1 MQVLSHI
8 LYNRAVFTITSVCTM
23 DLSQY
28 LSELAGQYRLFDVG
42 RRIRKIDKT
51 QFKQFE
57 DLEIPYPFPYLQ
69 HAWLALYITQPN
81 DIGNETLWFLKWPLD
96 EQGKLIQYVRD
107 DLVMRLI
114 RLSEQPL
121 NVQSDTEIEDPLKD
135 NSFSFNPDDIRRA
148 NLHAIINHTQH
159 RKPSAHYDT
168 VVRYLQA
175 GTLNANELSN
185 WKNLGMQGIA
195 DVAAKNNDHEASLK
209 SCLSKM
215 PSEVYLAFSQCL
227 EHSDVTHSVA
237 EAVLKRLKLDLT
249 KANNTSAVE
258 AGLRIMGA
266 CFSDQL
272 RIDAWQLWL
281 ESDYK
286 NDVACVLAFA
296 TRNYDDLAF
305 MPEVIT
311 PFLVTLAQFNQEG
324 SDSFSVFIK
333 IVSDLLFL
341 PGIRN
346 LLLNALRNPER
357 PEILGQAMQALLDSK
372 K

>member
-1 MQVLSHI
+1 
-8 LYNRAVFTITSVCTM
+8 M

-28 LSELAGQYRLFDVG
+28 LNELEGQFRLFDVG
-42 RRIRKIDKT
+42 RRIRKIDKN

-69 HAWLALYITQPN
+69 HAWLALYISQPN

-121 NVQSDTEIEDPLKD
+121 NAQSDTEIEDPLKD

-148 NLHAIINHTQH
+148 NLHAIINNSQR
-159 RKPSAHYDT
+159 RKPSEHYNT

-175 GTLNANELSN
+175 GTLNSTELSN

-195 DVAAKNNDHEASLK
+195 DVAAKSQDHEASLK
-209 SCLSKM
+209 TCLTQM

-227 EHSDVTHSVA
+227 EHSEVSHGIADA
-237 EAVLKRLKLDLT
+237 ALKRLKKDLT
-249 KANNTSAVE
+249 QPDNTAAVE
-258 AGLRIMGA
+258 ASLRIIGA

-272 RIDAWQLWL
+272 RIETWQLWMD
-281 ESDYK
+281 SDYK
-286 NDVACVLAFA
+286 DDVACVLAFA

-305 MPEVIT
+305 MPQSIT
-311 PFLVTLAQFNQEG
+311 PFLVTLAHFNQEG
-324 SDSFSVFIK
+324 SVAFSVFIK